1 MQKPHPAGGITKIF
15 SFREVMD
22 EQAVV
27 GPGSYTL
34 LHWIRKHPIIL
45 LRNDAEI
52 ISGTEK

>member
-1 MQKPHPAGGITKIF
+1 M
-15 SFREVMD
+15 EVMG

-34 LHWIRKHPIIL
+34 LHWIRKHPILL